1 MTDAS
6 GGRLLGIDVG
16 ERRIGV
22 AVSEGRI
29 AVPLEIVVHQSR
41 AVDIERIANIARE
54 QDVSAVIVGL
64 PMTMSGEER
73 GQAKRTRAFGD
84 QLAQAVHVPVV
95 YHDERLST
103 AQVSHVAARRR
114 DRPRNPS
121 NTHPARRRGKPRVDD
136 LAAAVILQ
144 SYLEAQVANRE

>member
-1 MTDAS
+1 MTDATS
-6 GGRLLGIDVG
+6 GRLLGIDVG

-41 AVDIERIANIARE
+41 AADIERIANIARE
-54 QDVSAVIVGL
+54 QDVAAVIVGL
-64 PMTMSGEER
+64 PITLSGEER

-84 QLAQAVHVPVV
+84 QLAEALHVPVV
-95 YHDERLST
+95 YQDEGGST
-103 AQVSHVAARRR
+103 AQVSDAAARRR
-114 DRPRNPS
+114 DRPRNAS
-121 NTHPARRRGKPRVDD
+121 SVHPARRRVKPRVDD

-144 SYLEAQVANRE
+144 SYLDTRVGES